1 MKKADLLHTTI
12 LIVAILSGYSAL
24 QYAIYLLSSLA
35 YTGEHIMPG
44 ATILYDLLIALLF
57 SAACI
62 ILVRNSQKYTAVL
75 LKEEDE
81 TQGENTLEWQLE
93 LRNFIFVLFIGLG
106 LYTLIQSVP
115 YVFAELFEL
124 FRNRISSDMFK
135 RDPTGKINL
144 IVELLRVTIGAF
156 LIYAAPSLTNFIDK
170 KIVVRLDSASQTR

>member
-24 QYAIYLLSSLA
+24 QYAINLLSSLA
-35 YTGEHIMPG
+35 YTGAHLLPAE
-44 ATILYDLLIALLF
+44 TLLYNLLLALLF

-62 ILVRNSQKYTAVL
+62 LLVRNSRKYAAAL

-81 TQGENTLEWQLE
+81 TPGENSLEWQLE

-124 FRNRISSDMFK
+124 FRDRISFDRFK
-135 RDPTGKINL
+135 RDPAVKVNL

-156 LIYAAPSLTNFIDK
+156 LVYAAPLLTNFIDK
-170 KIVVRLDSASQTR
+170 KIVVRLDSASQYR